1 MMRYAL
7 ICARH
12 DNKGTFERKSS
23 CDDFSVIQQITVVER
38 KLMNPIC
45 DLIDADLIA
54 YLRS

>member
-1 MMRYAL
+1 MRYAL